1 VKLRVALLAADPP
14 DNAKPARHISTAR
27 PGALGHALRDITHM
41 HVSSFR
47 RDWFSNPTR
56 EMLAGAVATFALI
69 PEVIAF
75 SFVAGVDPQ
84 VGLFASFVI
93 GIVIAFTGGR
103 PAMISAA
110 AGSVALVAAPLVHA
124 HGLPYLFAA
133 GLLAGVIQV
142 VFGLLRLGVLMRFVS
157 KSVRTG
163 FVNALAILIFG
174 AQLPHIIGG
183 DWIAYAMLAAGLAVI
198 YIAPRITTAIPSP
211 LICILLLTL
220 ASVGLHLP
228 VLTVADLGKLPDSLP
243 VFAWPQVPLNLETL
257 EIIAGPAL
265 AIAMVGLLE
274 SMMTASVVDDLT
286 DTTSDKNRE
295 CAGLGIAN
303 AAASLFGGIAGC
315 GMIGQ
320 TVSNVKYG
328 GRGRLSTLFAGA
340 LLLILMVLLKP
351 WVSQVPVAA
360 LVAIMVMVSIDTFDW
375 SSVKTMVVH
384 PKTSSIV
391 MLATVIVTVFT
402 ANLAL
407 GVTVGVLLS
416 GVFFT
421 FKVAKLLSVRKDT
434 DEAGERIAYHVTGQV
449 FFASADVFIDAF
461 DIADAEG
468 MAVTIDLTHAHFWD
482 ITAVAALDRVVQRF
496 KAHGVS
502 VEVIGLNEAS
512 ATLIGRLDNAP
523 SLKEI

>member
-1 VKLRVALLAADPP
+1 MQL
-14 DNAKPARHISTAR
+14 
-27 PGALGHALRDITHM
+27 
-41 HVSSFR
+41 SSIR
-47 RDWFSNPTR
+47 RDWSANPMR

-133 GLLAGVIQV
+133 GLLAGVFQIL
-142 VFGLLRLGVLMRFVS
+142 FGLLRLGVLMRFVS

-163 FVNALAILIFG
+163 FVNALAILIFA

-183 DWIAYAMLAAGLAVI
+183 DWIAYTMLAAGLAII
-198 YIAPRITTAIPSP
+198 YLVPKVTRAIPSP
-211 LICILLLTL
+211 LICILILTI
-220 ASVGLHLP
+220 ASISLQLP
-228 VLTVADLGKLPDSLP
+228 VMTIADLGKLPDSLP
-243 VFAWPQVPLNLETL
+243 VFGWPAVPLTLETL
-257 EIIAGPAL
+257 RIIAGPAL
-265 AIAMVGLLE
+265 AIAMVGLLA

-286 DTTSDKNRE
+286 NTPSSRNRE
-295 CAGLGIAN
+295 CTGLGIAN

-340 LLLILMVLLKP
+340 FLLVLMVLLKP

-360 LVAIMVMVSIDTFDW
+360 LAAIMVMVSIDTFDW
-375 SSVKTMVVH
+375 SSLRAVVIHPRMSSAVMV
-384 PKTSSIV
+384 
-391 MLATVIVTVFT
+391 ATVLVTVFST
-402 ANLAL
+402 NLAL

-421 FKVAKLLSVRKDT
+421 SKVARLLRVETEKDAS
-434 DEAGERIAYHVTGQV
+434 AGRLTYRVSGQV
-449 FFASADVFIDAF
+449 FFASADVFIEAF
-461 DIADAEG
+461 HIQDVSG
-468 MAVTIDLTHAHFWD
+468 MTVLIDVSEAHFWD
-482 ITAVAALDRVVQRF
+482 ITAVAALDKVVQRF
-496 KAHGVS
+496 KAHGISADV
-502 VEVIGLNEAS
+502 VGLNQAS
-512 ATLIGRLDNAP
+512 STLIGRLQGSP
-523 SLKEI
+523 KLQKG

>member
-1 VKLRVALLAADPP
+1 M
-14 DNAKPARHISTAR
+14 NF
-27 PGALGHALRDITHM
+27 
-41 HVSSFR
+41 SSLR
-47 RDWFSNPTR
+47 RDWSANPMR

-133 GLLAGVIQV
+133 GLLAGLFQIA
-142 VFGLLRLGVLMRFVS
+142 FGLLRLGVLMRFVS

-163 FVNALAILIFG
+163 FVNALAILIFA

-183 DWIAYAMLAAGLAVI
+183 DWLAYGMLVVGLGVI
-198 YIAPRITTAIPSP
+198 YLAPRITTAIPSP
-211 LICILLLTL
+211 LICIL
-220 ASVGLHLP
+220 
-228 VLTVADLGKLPDSLP
+228 VLTVVTIGFQLPVMTIADLGKLPDSLP
-243 VFAWPQVPLNLETL
+243 VFGWLTVPLTLETL
-257 EIIAGPAL
+257 TIIAGPAL

-286 DTTSDKNRE
+286 GTPSSKNRE
-295 CAGLGIAN
+295 CTGLGIAN
-303 AAASLFGGIAGC
+303 ATASLFGGIAGC

-340 LLLILMVLLKP
+340 FLLILMVLLKP

-375 SSVKTMVVH
+375 SSLKTIVVH
-384 PKTSSIV
+384 PKMSSAV
-391 MLATVIVTVFT
+391 MAATVLVTV
-402 ANLAL
+402 ASSNLAL

-421 FKVAKLLSVRKDT
+421 FKVARLLRVETET
-434 DEAGERIAYHVTGQV
+434 DIATGRLTYRVSGQV
-449 FFASADVFIDAF
+449 FFASADIFIEAF
-461 DIADAEG
+461 DIEEASG
-468 MAVTIDLTHAHFWD
+468 MMALIDVSDAHFWD
-482 ITAVAALDRVVQRF
+482 ITAVAALEKIVQRF
-496 KAHGVS
+496 EAHDIA
-502 VEVIGLNEAS
+502 VEVVGLNQAS
-512 ATLIGRLDNAP
+512 STLIGSLDGSMKLA
-523 SLKEI
+523 EI

>member
-1 VKLRVALLAADPP
+1 MLL
-14 DNAKPARHISTAR
+14 
-27 PGALGHALRDITHM
+27 
-41 HVSSFR
+41 SSIR
-47 RDWFSNPTR
+47 RDWSANPMR

-75 SFVAGVDPQ
+75 SFVAGVDPE

-133 GLLAGVIQV
+133 GLLAGLMQIT
-142 VFGLLRLGVLMRFVS
+142 FGLLRLGVLMRFVS

-163 FVNALAILIFG
+163 FVNALAILIFA
-174 AQLPHIIGG
+174 AQMPHIIGVG
-183 DWIAYAMLAAGLAVI
+183 WMEYAVLIAGLVI
-198 YIAPRITTAIPSP
+198 IYLTPRVTTAIPSP
-211 LICILLLTL
+211 LICILILTV
-220 ASVGLHLP
+220 ASIALGLP

-243 VFAWPQVPLNLETL
+243 VFGWPAVPLTLETL
-257 EIIAGPAL
+257 RIIAAPAL

-286 DTTSDKNRE
+286 DTPSSKNRE
-295 CAGLGIAN
+295 CTGLGLAN

-340 LLLILMVLLKP
+340 FLLILMVLLKP
-351 WVSQVPVAA
+351 WVSEVPVAA

-375 SSVKTMVVH
+375 SSLRAVIIHPRMSSAVMV
-384 PKTSSIV
+384 
-391 MLATVIVTVFT
+391 ATVLVTVFT

-421 FKVAKLLSVRKDT
+421 FKVARLLRVDVAP
-434 DEAGERIAYHVTGQV
+434 DQAAGRLTYRVAGQV
-449 FFASADVFIDAF
+449 FFASADVFVEAF
-461 DIADAEG
+461 DVQDAVG
-468 MAVTIDLTHAHFWD
+468 KSVLIDVSEAHFWD
-482 ITAVAALDRVVQRF
+482 ITAVAALDKVVHRF
-496 KAHGVS
+496 GAHGIA
-502 VEVIGLNEAS
+502 VEVAGLNQAS
-512 ATLIGRLDNAP
+512 ATLIGSLD
-523 SLKEI
+523 SKVVLKEV

>member
-1 VKLRVALLAADPP
+1 M
-14 DNAKPARHISTAR
+14 NFST
-27 PGALGHALRDITHM
+27 
-41 HVSSFR
+41 FR
-47 RDWFSNPTR
+47 RDWSANPMR

-124 HGLPYLFAA
+124 HGLAYLFAA
-133 GLLAGVIQV
+133 GLLAGAIQI

-157 KSVRTG
+157 NSVRTG
-163 FVNALAILIFG
+163 FVNALAILIFA

-183 DWIAYAMLAAGLAVI
+183 DWLAYGMLAAGLAII
-198 YIAPRITTAIPSP
+198 YLVPKLTKAIPSP
-211 LICILLLTL
+211 LICILVLTV
-220 ASVGLHLP
+220 ASITLQLP
-228 VLTVADLGKLPDSLP
+228 VMTVADLGKLPDSLP
-243 VFAWPQVPLNLETL
+243 IFGWPAVPMTLETL
-257 EIIAGPAL
+257 TIIGGPAL

-286 DTTSDKNRE
+286 GTPSSKNRE
-295 CAGLGIAN
+295 CTGLGLAN
-303 AAASLFGGIAGC
+303 TAASLFGGIAGC

-340 LLLILMVLLKP
+340 FLLVLMVLLKP

-375 SSVKTMVVH
+375 SSLKAVIVH
-384 PKTSSIV
+384 PKMSSAV
-391 MLATVIVTVFT
+391 MVVTVLVTVFSS
-402 ANLAL
+402 NLAL

-421 FKVAKLLSVRKDT
+421 FKVARLLKVETEVD
-434 DEAGERIAYHVTGQV
+434 AGRRQVTYRVSGQV
-449 FFASADVFIDAF
+449 FFASADVFIEAF
-461 DIADAEG
+461 DIEAAIG
-468 MAVTIDLTHAHFWD
+468 STVLIDVSQAHFWD
-482 ITAVAALDRVVQRF
+482 ITAVAALDRVVERF
-496 KAHGVS
+496 KSHDIQTS
-502 VEVIGLNEAS
+502 VVGLNEAS
-512 ATLIGRLDNAP
+512 ATLIGRLDGSAQM
-523 SLKEI
+523 KDV

>member
-1 VKLRVALLAADPP
+1 MQLTS
-14 DNAKPARHISTAR
+14 I
-27 PGALGHALRDITHM
+27 
-41 HVSSFR
+41 R
-47 RDWFSNPTR
+47 RDWSANPLR

-93 GIVIAFTGGR
+93 GIVIAFSGGR

-110 AGSVALVAAPLVHA
+110 AGSVALVAAPLVHL

-133 GLLAGVIQV
+133 GLLAGAFQII
-142 VFGLLRLGVLMRFVS
+142 FGLLRLGVLMRFVS

-163 FVNALAILIFG
+163 FVNALAILIFA

-183 DWIAYAMLAAGLAVI
+183 DVLAYGMLAAGLVLI
-198 YIAPRITTAIPSP
+198 YLVPRLTTAVPSP
-211 LICILLLTL
+211 LICILVLTGVSIFL
-220 ASVGLHLP
+220 QLP
-228 VLTVADLGKLPDSLP
+228 VMTVADLGKLPDSLP
-243 VFAWPQVPLNLETL
+243 MFAWPQVPLTLETL
-257 EIIAGPAL
+257 KIIVGPAL

-286 DTTSDKNRE
+286 GTPSSKNRE
-295 CAGLGIAN
+295 CTGLGIAN
-303 AAASLFGGIAGC
+303 TAASLFGGIAGC

-340 LLLILMVLLKP
+340 FLLILMVLLKP

-375 SSVKTMVVH
+375 SSVKTLIVH
-384 PKTSSIV
+384 PKMSSVV
-391 MLATVIVTVFT
+391 MVVTVIVTVLSS
-402 ANLAL
+402 NLAL
-407 GVTVGVLLS
+407 GVAVGVLLS

-421 FKVAKLLSVRKDT
+421 FKVARLLRVETAKDET
-434 DEAGERIAYHVTGQV
+434 AQRVTYRVSGQV
-449 FFASADVFIDAF
+449 FFASADVFVDAF
-461 DIADAEG
+461 DIEEANE
-468 MAVTIDLTHAHFWD
+468 MSVLIDISQAHFWD
-482 ITAVAALDRVVQRF
+482 ITAVAALEKVVDRYKQHDIPVTVV
-496 KAHGVS
+496 GV
-502 VEVIGLNEAS
+502 NEAS
-512 ATLIGRLDNAP
+512 ATLIESLGSGA

>member
-1 VKLRVALLAADPP
+1 MNFSA
-14 DNAKPARHISTAR
+14 I
-27 PGALGHALRDITHM
+27 
-41 HVSSFR
+41 R
-47 RDWFSNPTR
+47 RDWSANPMR

-84 VGLFASFVI
+84 VGLFASFII

-124 HGLPYLFAA
+124 HGLAYLFAA
-133 GLLAGVIQV
+133 GLLAGALQIA
-142 VFGLLRLGVLMRFVS
+142 FGLLRLGVLMRFVS

-163 FVNALAILIFG
+163 FVNALAILIFA

-198 YIAPRITTAIPSP
+198 YLAPRVTTAIPSP
-211 LICILLLTL
+211 LICIFVLTI
-220 ASVGLHLP
+220 ASIGLQLP
-228 VLTVADLGKLPDSLP
+228 VMTIADLGKLPDSLP
-243 VFAWPQVPLNLETL
+243 VFGWPAVPLTLETL
-257 EIIAGPAL
+257 GIIAGPAV

-286 DTTSDKNRE
+286 DTPSSKNRE
-295 CAGLGIAN
+295 CTGLGIAN

-375 SSVKTMVVH
+375 SSVRTLVVH
-384 PKTSSIV
+384 PKMSSAV
-391 MLATVIVTVFT
+391 MVVTVIVTVFS

-421 FKVAKLLSVRKDT
+421 FKVARLMRVDIQADAAAGKLTYRVS
-434 DEAGERIAYHVTGQV
+434 GQI
-449 FFASADVFIDAF
+449 FFASADAFIESFDTNDAL
-461 DIADAEG
+461 D
-468 MAVTIDLTHAHFWD
+468 MHVLIDVSQAHFWD
-482 ITAVAALDRVVQRF
+482 ITAVAALEKVVQRF
-496 KAHGVS
+496 KAHNITVD
-502 VEVIGLNEAS
+502 VAGLNQAS
-512 ATLIGRLDNAP
+512 STLIGSLDSAVA
-523 SLKEI
+523 